1 MKTTINIY
9 SFRDMFRAVRPDNFS
24 YEGLGLL
31 FEYLEQYEQDCDT
44 ELELDVIALC
54 CDYSEAPPIEIAEA
68 YNVEVDDVV
77 ELLES
82 AGVYVGTTDEG
93 MIIYNVNC

>member
-31 FEYLEQYEQDCDT
+31 FEYLEQYEQDCGT

-93 MIIYNVNC
+93 MIVYNVNC